1 MVLLSKK
8 EFQGLLP
15 GCMGL
20 YTRGY
25 IGYRVIRVI
34 DAELSE
40 LWSY

>member
-1 MVLLSKK
+1 MVLLSKY

-20 YTRGY
+20 YTWGY
-25 IGYRVIRVI
+25 TDYGVIRVI